1 MSQLIENDWLVFDS
15 DVEQFEEM
23 NWSKVQNIRVL
34 LLLQFRLWSVFI
46 QHSY

>member
-15 DVEQFEEM
+15 DAEQSEEM
-23 NWSKVQNIRVL
+23 NWSQVQNIRVFV
-34 LLLQFRLWSVFI
+34 LLQYRLWSVFI